1 MSKLNVEIVSL
12 RRQVF
17 SGQADSVS
25 LPTVTGALGVLPG
38 RAPVLALL
46 GDGYVQVEGDMP
58 YRVHVRGGFCSV
70 DHDQVTVAAD
80 AVGED
85 EVGSLDV
92 ESIEVDTK
100 VEHVALAALDG
111 DDLD

>member
-46 GDGYVQVEGDMP
+46 GDGYVQVEGDKP
-58 YRVHVRGGFCSV
+58 YRVH
-70 DHDQVTVAAD
+70 D

>member
-46 GDGYVQVEGDMP
+46 GDGYVQVEGDKP
-58 YRVHVRGGFCSV
+58 YRVHVRGDFGPV
-70 DHDQVTVAAD
+70 DLNRAPGPPALGGGTEVAASVSK
-80 AVGED
+80 AFKEILRLST
-85 EVGSLDV
+85 SLSLLWMV
-92 ESIEVDTK
+92 TT
-100 VEHVALAALDG
+100 
-111 DDLD
+111 

>member
-46 GDGYVQVEGDMP
+46 GDGYVQVEGVSAQLTMTRSP
-58 YRVHVRGGFCSV
+58 WPPTLWVR
-70 DHDQVTVAAD
+70 
-80 AVGED
+80 
-85 EVGSLDV
+85 
-92 ESIEVDTK
+92 TK
-100 VEHVALAALDG
+100 LAASMSKPSR
-111 DDLD
+111 